1 MKLLMPHLKIC
12 GGFSFFRCWLQAFF
26 YVCCG
31 CCRGLAFRKCLI
43 RCLLGLSWPAL
54 DFTSQFRSK
63 CCLCRVWKNEAH
75 FQLVLPL
82 QIQHP
87 TLDMVDFLSKSLHY
101 WMLNVLNVHCWMLLQ
116 KDELTWVYFL
126 FPSVDIFSS
135 CLSVLFT
142 FNVYSFSPFSL
153 YRPKYILSCL
163 FGLSFLHNFSLISIA
178 L

>member
-75 FQLVLPL
+75 FQLALPL

-87 TLDMVDFLSKSLHY
+87 TLDMVDFLSKSLHL
-101 WMLNVLNVHCWMLLQ
+101 LNVECIECPLLNVAAKGWADLSL
-116 KDELTWVYFL
+116 FL
-126 FPSVDIFSS
+126 I
-135 CLSVLFT
+135 
-142 FNVYSFSPFSL
+142 SFSGHFLLLLVSPF
-153 YRPKYILSCL
+153 Y
-163 FGLSFLHNFSLISIA
+163 F
-178 L
+178 